1 MPRRLLQRCQPD
13 SIAEFRSASH
23 QRYNDGLSLAIQGRR
38 TGAIYLWG
46 YAIEMT
52 LKAAYFSFIGKG
64 VRDPITWSGDLLPA
78 IRTARQQGVLWS
90 RQRAGHNLLAW
101 SEWLIVTRINYS
113 MGYAADFQSEV
124 YYQAQQ
130 AYQLWNE
137 TLRYHKNIAYL
148 FEVQRMQESTEWF
161 LVNYNFL

>member
-13 SIAEFRSASH
+13 SIAEFRSASR
-23 QRYNDGLSLAIQGRR
+23 QRYDDGLSLAIQGRR

-78 IRTARQQGVLWS
+78 IRTA
-90 RQRAGHNLLAW
+90 
-101 SEWLIVTRINYS
+101 
-113 MGYAADFQSEV
+113 
-124 YYQAQQ
+124 
-130 AYQLWNE
+130 
-137 TLRYHKNIAYL
+137 
-148 FEVQRMQESTEWF
+148 
-161 LVNYNFL
+161 